1 MSTLKHSISQD
12 KVKQLT
18 SNYEKNKTK
27 ILKKKFHGE
36 AILPTSETF
45 DRAAFDQLLSQDG
58 CVAVRIYFGMDE
70 DLNVK
75 LVVVGVNEK
84 DHDIRPSV
92 SSLKKLKNGDMID
105 EPVLALASGIRCP
118 PYCTPPPPPP
128 PPDEL

>member
-45 DRAAFDQLLSQDG
+45 DRAAFDQLLSQEG
-58 CVAVRIYFGMDE
+58 CVGVRIYFGMDE
-70 DLNVK
+70 DLKVQ

-84 DHDIRPSV
+84 GQNLRPST
-92 SSLKKLKNGDMID
+92 SKLKKIEDSD
-105 EPVLALASGIRCP
+105 VVTEPVFAFSGMDRCP
-118 PYCTPPPPPP
+118 PDCP
-128 PPDEL
+128 PPDDPTDPE